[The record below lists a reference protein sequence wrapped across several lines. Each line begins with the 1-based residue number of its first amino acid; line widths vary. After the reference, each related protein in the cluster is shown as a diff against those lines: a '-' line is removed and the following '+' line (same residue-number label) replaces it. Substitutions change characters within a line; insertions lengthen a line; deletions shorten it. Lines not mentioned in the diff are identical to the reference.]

1 MMQLRARRISGAVS
15 TDDILPARYK
25 HASTNPDEL
34 AKHVFEYF
42 LPPGFAPFAPG
53 DCIIADSVFGIGSS
67 REQAVSAL
75 MAAGVGA
82 LIGPAFGRIFYRNC
96 WNLALPAIEDD
107 LGDCREGDPVQ
118 IDLAAGQI
126 VCKGAT
132 VAFAPPP
139 PLLLDVYRA
148 GGLLRHVAAK
158 KLSRQSLQSQGEGS

>member
-42 LPPGFAPFAPG
+42 VPPGFAPFAPG

-75 MAAGVGA
+75 MAAG
-82 LIGPAFGRIFYRNC
+82 
-96 WNLALPAIEDD
+96 
-107 LGDCREGDPVQ
+107 
-118 IDLAAGQI
+118 QI
-126 VCKGAT
+126 VCPGAT
-132 VAFAPPP
+132 VAFSPPP

-158 KLSRQSLQSQGEGS
+158 KLSRQSLQSQG